1 MNYMGYRSLA
11 SDYLECALFLKA
23 AVEGKTISLHFNV
36 GGPIL
41 ANLAHA
47 QELVVKGH
55 LLKLG
60 LTMEDTT
67 NLGHDLENGF
77 LTLKRLAPTL
87 AKKVEKDVRE
97 RWKVLLRTA
106 RDGYRDPLV
115 NFGISD
121 PALLEE
127 FGVLSN
133 ATIGANLPEFWC
145 DLKWLSDRHK
155 HGGSLFRYFK
165 GGVDQ
170 RSHIQAIGL
179 NIFTVPV
186 SVSWGTEI
194 LLNSLTI

>member
-1 MNYMGYRSLA
+1 MEYMGYRNLA
-11 SDYLECALFLKA
+11 SDYLTCALFLKA
-23 AVEGKTISLHFNV
+23 AVEGKTVSLHFDV
-36 GGPIL
+36 DGPIL

-60 LTMEDTT
+60 LSMEDTT

-77 LTLKRLAPTL
+77 LTLKKLAPALTNN
-87 AKKVEKDVRE
+87 VEKDVRE
-97 RWKVLLRTA
+97 RWKLLLRTA
-106 RDGYRDPLV
+106 RDDFRDPLV
-115 NFGISD
+115 KFGISD

-133 ATIGANLPEFWC
+133 ATIGSNLPEFRR
-145 DLKWLSDRHK
+145 DLKWLSDRHR

-170 RSHIQAIGL
+170 RSHIQAVGL

-194 LLNSLTI
+194 LLNCLTL